1 MYENGLNSYLD
12 LWDSEEDGD
21 FPELEVHLRETITLV
36 AVVTEHAP
44 TSWWVPFEVGVA
56 RETESQIATF
66 LSVNESSPNVVD
78 LAGSLTSL
86 G

>member
-12 LWDSEEDGD
+12 IWDPEEDGD
-21 FPELEVHLRETITLV
+21 SPELEVKLRETVTLV
-36 AVVTEHAP
+36 AVVTEHTP
-44 TSWWVPFEVGVA
+44 TSWRVPFEVGVA
-56 RETESQIATF
+56 REAESQIATF

-78 LAGSLTSL
+78 LPGSLTSL